1 MKLTRRDALATLM
14 IAAIIVPY
22 VGYVI
27 NGSMPFIKDPRG
39 MSAVGLILGIV
50 ALAILG
56 KTAFASQAMRIM
68 GRTLAVASFGLGIAA
83 LWFETNEALLGGF
96 MLSIVVVW
104 LLEMFDHAG
113 AFESPSVG
121 HAAR

>member
-1 MKLTRRDALATLM
+1 MKLTKRDAIAT
-14 IAAIIVPY
+14 IAVAAIIVPY

-39 MSAVGLILGIV
+39 MAGTGLLLGIV
-50 ALAILG
+50 AVAALG
-56 KTAFASQAMRIM
+56 KTAFASQAMKVM
-68 GRTLAVASFGLGIAA
+68 GRPLALASFGLGIAA
-83 LWFETNEALLGGF
+83 LWAETNEALLGGF
-96 MLSIVVVW
+96 MFSIVAVW

-113 AFESPSVG
+113 AFESSSVG